1 MDVASQAL
9 LQIRSQL
16 INDETLRQSA
26 VSNSFDDFKFSFD
39 DHVDDALTEGYESNK
54 DFFEFLLNNENEK
67 NRLLHVFMR
76 EIYDS
81 LRNKK

>member
-9 LQIRSQL
+9 WQIRNQL
-16 INDETLRQSA
+16 INDETLRESA
-26 VSNSFDDFKFSFD
+26 LNNTYDDFKFSFD

-54 DFFEFLLNNENEK
+54 DFFEFLLNNEGEK
-67 NRLLHVFMR
+67 NRLLRVFMR